1 MATAETVMAVYS
13 DRGKRGLPLEGI
25 YRQLYSRDLY
35 LRAYGR
41 IHRNDGAMTRGV
53 TAETVDAMSLEK
65 IDGIIDALRR
75 EAYRWSPVRR
85 THIPKKTGKKRPLGL
100 PTWSDK
106 LVQEALR
113 LLLDAYYEP
122 RFSNHSHGFRR
133 GRGCHTA
140 LREIT
145 HRWRGVKWFI
155 EGDIKGCFDNIDHKV
170 LLETLSETVQD
181 NRLLRLVSNML
192 KAGYMENWRYG
203 ETLSGAP
210 QGGVA
215 SPLLSNIYLDKLD
228 RFVEDVLL
236 PIYNRG
242 DRRRNDPKYKT
253 IINAARGARDRGDH
267 GEAARLRK
275 QAQAMPSR
283 DPDDPDFRRLWY
295 VRYADDF
302 LLGFSGPRHEAEE
315 IKQRIGQFLSQTMR
329 LELSETKTL
338 ITHARSNAARF
349 LGYEV
354 VALHADGKHDHR
366 GQRIING
373 LVRLKVPIDVI
384 MERCRRYMR
393 NGKAAHRPER
403 LHDDDF
409 SIVSQ
414 YGAEYRGFVQ
424 YYLLAFNAHRLR
436 RLHRTMQNSLLGTI
450 ANKHKTR
457 IAPIYRRLRM
467 EMEDRGRTQTALVV
481 TRERGEGKKPLVA
494 TFGGISLAW
503 KKEAILSDRPAVVY
517 NGVRSEIV
525 QRLLAQKC
533 EHCGSEDGHFEVHHV
548 RRLANLNRP
557 GRRDQPTWVQRM
569 ASRQRKT
576 LVVCG
581 RCHQDIH
588 RDRSGGL
595 RGQDTG
601 KPDETERLMSGLGR
615 GRRKSAIR

>member
-1 MATAETVMAVYS
+1 MQFAWRV
-13 DRGKRGLPLEGI
+13 
-25 YRQLYSRDLY
+25 
-35 LRAYGR
+35 
-41 IHRNDGAMTRGV
+41 
-53 TAETVDAMSLEK
+53 
-65 IDGIIDALRR
+65 
-75 EAYRWSPVRR
+75 
-85 THIPKKTGKKRPLGL
+85 

-145 HRWRGVKWFI
+145 QRWRGVKWFI
-155 EGDIKGCFDNIDHKV
+155 EGDIKGCFDNIDHDV
-170 LLETLSETVQD
+170 LLETLSENVRD

-210 QGGVA
+210 QGGVV
-215 SPLLSNIYLDKLD
+215 SPLFSNIYLDKLD
-228 RFVEDVLL
+228 RFVEETLL

-242 DRRRNDPKYKT
+242 DRRRNDPGYKA
-253 IINAARGARDRGDH
+253 IINAAQRAGDK
-267 GEAARLRK
+267 GDYEGAARLRK

-315 IKQRIGQFLSQTMR
+315 IKHRIGRFLRDILR

-338 ITHARSNAARF
+338 ITHARDDAARF

-354 VALHADGKHDHR
+354 VALHADGKHDQR

-373 LVRLKVPIDVI
+373 LVRLKVPNDVI
-384 MERCRRYMR
+384 VERCRRYMR
-393 NGKAAHRPER
+393 NGKAAHCPER

-436 RLHRTMQNSLLGTI
+436 RVHYVMRTSLLGTI

-457 IAPIYRRLRM
+457 IAPIYRRLRT
-467 EMEDRGRTQTALVV
+467 EVKDRGRPQTALAV

-494 TFGGISLAW
+494 MFGGISLAW
-503 KKEAILSDRPAVVY
+503 KKEAILSDRPPAVY
-517 NGVRSEIV
+517 SSVRSEIV
-525 QRLLAQKC
+525 QRLLAQTC
-533 EHCGSEDGHFEVHHV
+533 EHCGSEAGPFEVHHV
-548 RRLANLNRP
+548 RRLADLDRP
-557 GRRDQPTWVQRM
+557 GRNGRPLWVKRM
-569 ASRQRKT
+569 ASRRRKT
-576 LVVCG
+576 LVVCD

-588 RDRSGGL
+588 RDRSGW
-595 RGQDTG
+595 R
-601 KPDETERLMSGLGR
+601 ERMGHWKAG
-615 GRRKSAIR
+615 

>member
-13 DRGKRGLPLEGI
+13 DRGKRGLPLEGV

-41 IHRNDGAMTRGV
+41 IHRNDGAMTPGV

-75 EAYRWSPVRR
+75 EAYRWSPARR
-85 THIPKKTGKKRPLGL
+85 THIPKKDGKKRPLGL

-122 RFSNHSHGFRR
+122 RFSSHSHGFRR

-145 HRWRGVKWFI
+145 QRWRGVKWFI
-155 EGDIKGCFDNIDHKV
+155 EGDIKGCFDNIDHDV
-170 LLETLSETVQD
+170 LLETLSENVQD

-203 ETLSGAP
+203 KTLSGAP

-215 SPLLSNIYLDKLD
+215 SPLFSNIYLDKLD
-228 RFVEDVLL
+228 RFVEETLL

-242 DRRRNDPKYKT
+242 DRRRNDPQYKA
-253 IINAARGARDRGDH
+253 IINAAQRAGDKGDH
-267 GEAARLRK
+267 EAATRLRK
-275 QAQAMPSR
+275 QAQSMPSR
-283 DPDDPDFRRLWY
+283 DPEDPDFRRLWY

-315 IKQRIGQFLSQTMR
+315 IKRRIGQFLRDILR

-338 ITHARSNAARF
+338 ITHARGNAARF

-354 VALHADGKHDHR
+354 VALHADERHDQR

-373 LVRLKVPIDVI
+373 LVRLKVPTNVI
-384 MERCRRYMR
+384 VERCRRYMR
-393 NGKAAHRPER
+393 NGKAVHRPER

-414 YGAEYRGFVQ
+414 YGTEYRGFVQ

-436 RLHRTMQNSLLGTI
+436 RVHRVMQTSLLGTI

-457 IAPIYRRLRM
+457 IAPIYRRLRT
-467 EMEDRGRTQTALVV
+467 EVEDRGRPQTALVV
-481 TRERGEGKKPLVA
+481 TRERRKGTKPLVA
-494 TFGGISLAW
+494 MFGGISLAW
-503 KKEAILSDRPAVVY
+503 KKKAILSDRPLAIY
-517 NGVRSEIV
+517 SSVRSEIV
-525 QRLLAQKC
+525 QRLLAQIC
-533 EHCGSEDGHFEVHHV
+533 EHCGSEAGPFEVHHV
-548 RRLANLNRP
+548 RRLADLDRP
-557 GRRDQPTWVQRM
+557 GRNDRPLWVKRM
-569 ASRQRKT
+569 ASRHRKT
-576 LVVCG
+576 LVVCD

-588 RDRSGGL
+588 RDRSGW
-595 RGQDTG
+595 RERTG
-601 KPDETERLMSGLGR
+601 HWKAG
-615 GRRKSAIR
+615 